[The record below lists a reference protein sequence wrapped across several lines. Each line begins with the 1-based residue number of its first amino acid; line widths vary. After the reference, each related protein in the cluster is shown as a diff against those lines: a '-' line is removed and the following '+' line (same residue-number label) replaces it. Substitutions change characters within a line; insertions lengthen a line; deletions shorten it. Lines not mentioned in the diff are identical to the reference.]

1 MVTREASHKY
11 QVITYNHP
19 TLRFSCDERKICST
33 IKKAQNI
40 MNIILDYDLACYGLP
55 SKLLKCSR
63 VTTATLETTI
73 NDKLLKE
80 TFDVDTHLP

>member
-1 MVTREASHKY
+1 
-11 QVITYNHP
+11 
-19 TLRFSCDERKICST
+19 
-33 IKKAQNI
+33 
-40 MNIILDYDLACYGLP
+40 MNITLGYDLTCYGLP

-63 VTTATLETTI
+63 VTTATLETTF